1 MVRILHALLCVT
13 LLLTFSTQ
21 PSHAQSNKASQFTLV
36 IDAGHGGKDPGAI
49 GRGGNR
55 EKNINLNV
63 AKSFGNLVQNKYPE
77 IKIVYTR
84 TKDVFIPLK
93 QRANI
98 ANKAKADLFISIHT
112 NASKN
117 SSARGCETFTLGS
130 GSNAEALAAAKYENE
145 VILQEENFETTYEGF
160 DPRSTESYIMFEL
173 IRGHDM
179 EKSISCAEHIQ
190 NRMVSFSKLSNRGVS
205 SAGFLV
211 LHQTAMPSILVEL
224 GFISNSAEEKF
235 LSSSAGQEKL
245 ARGIFDGFCKYYEE
259 YKKTKINS
267 SGTSPEKKSEPAKA
281 PRSQKSE
288 QPSKKAGK
296 PAVAPAKAPQNT
308 APANSSVKQQSSSGD
323 NSVPVFKVQIF
334 TSGSK
339 LKSDDKRL
347 KGEKADYYSDGKLY
361 KYTCGESTD
370 YNEIEALCKRLSK
383 KFKDAFIVA
392 FKDGK
397 RVDINKIIDK
407 K

>member
-245 ARGIFDGFCKYYEE
+245 AKGIFDGFCKYYEE

-267 SGTSPEKKSEPAKA
+267 SGTSPEKKSE
-281 PRSQKSE
+281 
-288 QPSKKAGK
+288 
-296 PAVAPAKAPQNT
+296 PAKAPQNT